1 MWNCVNTED
10 KLLEFLY
17 GLLDD
22 KDQSLLSTHCA
33 ECVVCGEKLKKAQSQ
48 KDILVK
54 ASKAQFPEV
63 KFTPPKDNSNN
74 NQQAK
79 ILQYG
84 ATAVPGMQNARIWM
98 WLAAS
103 FLILGIGIP
112 AGLGIYDFIGNSTI
126 VEHHRQYASRVQSDF
141 EAKANIVAQLQN
153 EGMAKVNQATEEIQ
167 KKQLK
172 VLVTGPATLQPGAP
186 NSYQILTRDNLSRP
200 VEARVEAFVE
210 DKANPG
216 NRFPVASQLTRQ
228 GQLQIVV
235 PPDLPLRA
243 GSNPTLIVSAKR
255 ESGAQLEIK
264 EGLQLASA
272 VYVAHLSTDKP
283 MYQPGETVYF
293 RALVLERF
301 SLRPPHEDF
310 ALSFVLTTPTQE
322 QKVVGQGGGGISRTD
337 KPTELIKGPD
347 GKPLKGVGSG
357 AFLIDP
363 AAPGGEYTLT
373 VKDQSGRFPDQVR
386 KFIVNRYQKSNIN
399 KELDFNRRSYGPGDE
414 VVANCKAV
422 SADGKPLSSKPVLAS
437 INLDGVQIGVDGNP
451 SPNQVRFQ
459 TDSMGR
465 VALKF
470 KLPAVIQK
478 GLASISVVFD
488 DGGNT
493 ETLVKPVP
501 VVVNKLDLEF
511 FPEGG
516 DLIQGL
522 KSRVYFQAKTPLGKP
537 ADVVASVFENGV
549 EILNQVKTLTDDKE
563 PGINQGLGK
572 FDLTPKKDAIYE
584 VKITSPAGM
593 AGSFKLPA
601 IKETGTV
608 LRMVDNIVKPGQPVK
623 VEVNST
629 IKSRLMVGVYCRGR
643 LLESVYLD
651 QGRTSA
657 DINLSDPIGGVCRVT
672 VFEERL
678 AVPGTRTLVPVAERL
693 FFRTPAESLRIKLIP
708 DQAGYVP
715 GQKVKLK
722 IETSDELSK
731 LASSVIMLGVV
742 DRSVLTMADEKT
754 ARTMPTHFLLTTEIR
769 KSQDLEYSD
778 VLLGEHPRAS
788 EALDL
793 LLGSQGWRR
802 FAEQDP
808 SKFRQMHKEEA
819 DNLLV
824 TIGQS
829 STQSKDLAM
838 EPVNKIFAEYQ
849 KKINEAQAES
859 DKALQAKN
867 ALEPSPAVLLA
878 MSRLDKWNNF
888 FDALLQNLRKVIGAL
903 IVLIAAYLGI
913 RGLMIRRTSRVVAA
927 VGVGILGIGLMLFSL
942 GSMVNQ
948 PLQFAFM
955 GGNAAPRPG
964 VAVEAMK
971 MDMPRMNEVAKEIE
985 MAAMP
990 LPLAMR
996 ADNNVGGFNGLN
1008 QAPGI
1013 AGNFNA
1019 KPKMMANKNGILN
1032 ADKKLFNNDGFAN
1045 PRDLDDNQDR
1055 NNNRKQALIGQAEQ
1069 AKPQAQLRQQEPLMG
1084 LEKNA
1089 FGRPAAAAPM
1099 RMLQAQ
1105 LVMSP
1110 MVVREYAHERT
1121 QGERSELRTDFS
1133 ETLCWKPFIISEDG
1147 KAEAVFDLSDS
1158 VTSFTATAFANTL
1171 DGRLGSAK
1179 IVLESRLPLV
1189 LQPKIPLEI
1198 SAGDEVVIPLAITS
1212 NSNEKRT
1219 ANVNLE
1225 RFDGFKLLQGQENQT
1240 LELQPNQTLRK
1251 LYKFKPEIVDGEIA
1265 LGFNGKVQGFAQDAI
1280 RHNIKV
1286 SSSGFPVAQ
1295 AYSDTLEGSMVSKI
1309 KLPESIIP
1317 GTLKVNARVYPSVL
1331 ADLQKGLEG
1340 LLREPHGCF
1349 EQTSTTNYPNLL
1361 VLDYLR
1367 ESNQN
1372 NPELE
1377 KRALTL
1383 LENGYAKL
1391 IAFECMNG
1399 QNKKQGYEWF
1409 GGTAPAHEALT
1420 AYGLLQFRDMSR
1432 VMNVDQTMVKR
1443 TQDYIM
1449 GQRDGNGG
1457 FKRNPRALDSFGRA
1471 PDDITNAYIVW
1482 SLTESGKSDD
1492 VSKELSSLKEKAE
1505 KSSDP
1510 YFLALVANSL
1520 LNRDDRAT
1528 ALNLLKKLVSAQ
1540 KADGHLVAEKT
1551 SITGSAGV
1559 SLEVETTALA
1569 ILALL
1574 KANEPEFNLPVRN
1587 AIAWVGKQRNGS
1599 GAFGSTQSTIL
1610 ALKALIAFTKANKK
1624 TAEAGEVRLFLGN
1637 EEMSKVVFAAGA
1649 TDVME
1654 LKLPNPEKIL
1664 KPGENIVR
1672 LEVTGKNIFPATL
1685 SWTYNTLKPAA
1696 ESKLPLGIETQLSA
1710 EKANEGDTL
1719 QLKLKVRNNEK
1730 KGQGMAVA
1738 IVGLPAGLSLP
1749 EDFKQLKQMCLVPED
1764 GSRSSLSAFEVLGR
1778 ELVLYWRDMAPEQNI
1793 ELNLDLISR
1802 VPGSYSGQA
1811 SRAYLYYNPELKHW
1825 VEPLKV
1831 AITPKD

>member
-1 MWNCVNTED
+1 MWNCSNTED
-10 KLLEFLY
+10 KLFEYLY

-22 KDQSLLSTHCA
+22 QDQSLLSSHCT
-33 ECVVCGEKLKKAQSQ
+33 ECAVCGEKLKKASSQ
-48 KDILVK
+48 KEILVK

-63 KFTPPKDNSNN
+63 KFTPPKDVAKEL
-74 NQQAK
+74 QQAK

-84 ATAVPGMQNARIWM
+84 ASAVPGMQNARIWM
-98 WLAAS
+98 WAVAS
-103 FLILGIGIP
+103 VLTLGIGVP
-112 AGLGIYDFIGNSTI
+112 AGIGIYDFIGNSTV
-126 VEHHRQYASRVQSDF
+126 VEHYQQYAARVQSNF
-141 EAKANIVAQLQN
+141 NVKAKAVVQLQN
-153 EGMAKVNQATEEIQ
+153 EGMAKANQAIEEVQ

-186 NSYQILTRDNLSRP
+186 NSYQILTQDNLSRP

-216 NRFPVASQLTRQ
+216 TRFPVASQRTRQ

-301 SLRPPHEDF
+301 SLRPPFEDF
-310 ALSFVLTTPTQE
+310 ALNFVLTTPTQE
-322 QKVVGQGGGGISRTD
+322 QKVVGQGGGGLSRPD
-337 KPTELIKGPD
+337 KPAELIKGPD

-363 AAPGGEYTLT
+363 TAPGGEYILT

-414 VVANCKAV
+414 VIANCKAA
-422 SADGKPLSSKPVLAS
+422 SSDGKPLSGKSVLAS

-451 SPNQVRFQ
+451 NADQARFQ
-459 TDSMGR
+459 TDSLGR

-478 GLASISVVFD
+478 GQASISVVFD

-501 VVVNKLDLEF
+501 VVVNKLDMEF

-516 DLIQGL
+516 DLIQGI
-522 KSRVYFQAKTPLGKP
+522 KSRIYFQARTPLGKP

-549 EILNQVKTLTDDKE
+549 EILNQVKTLTDEKE
-563 PGINQGLGK
+563 SGINQGLGK
-572 FDLTPKKDAIYE
+572 FELTPKKDASYE
-584 VKITSPAGM
+584 VKITSPAGI

-601 IKETGTV
+601 IKDAGTV
-608 LRMVDNIVKPGQPVK
+608 LRVVDNIIKPGRPLK

-643 LLESVYLD
+643 LLESIYLD
-651 QGRTSA
+651 QGKTSA

-678 AVPGTRTLVPVAERL
+678 AVPGTRTLIPVAERL

-708 DQAGYVP
+708 DHASYVP

-722 IETSDELSK
+722 IETSDEFSK
-731 LASSVIMLGVV
+731 LASSIIMLGVV

-769 KSQDLEYSD
+769 KSQDLEYTD

-808 SKFRQMHKEEA
+808 SKFRQIHKEEA

-838 EPVNKIFAEYQ
+838 EPVDKIFVEYQ
-849 KKINEAQAES
+849 KKINDAQAEA
-859 DKALQAKN
+859 DKALEAKN
-867 ALEPSPAVLLA
+867 AAEPSPAVLLA
-878 MSRLDKWNNF
+878 ISKLNAWKSF
-888 FDALLQNLRKVIGAL
+888 FKNLKENLFKMVGAL
-903 IVLIAAYLGI
+903 ILLLAAGLGI
-913 RGLMIRRTSRVVAA
+913 NGLIYSRKGRIVT
-927 VGVGILGIGLMLFSL
+927 GLGFSLMGLALMLFPL
-942 GSMVNQ
+942 GMIQVNRE
-948 PLQFAFM
+948 FAM
-955 GGNAAPRPG
+955 QNGPAPAMEAAGAMP
-964 VAVEAMK
+964 VAAMK
-971 MDMPRMNEVAKEIE
+971 MDILMMDAAKE
-985 MAAMP
+985 MAAIP
-990 LPLAMR
+990 LPLAMK
-996 ADNNVGGFNGLN
+996 ADNIAGDLNVQN

-1013 AGNFNA
+1013 AGNFGA
-1019 KPKMMANKNGILN
+1019 KPRMMANQNGNLDADQKGFNLN
-1032 ADKKLFNNDGFAN
+1032 RLELEG
-1045 PRDLDDNQDR
+1045 RGVQNQDR
-1055 NNNRKQALIGQAEQ
+1055 RNINQEQ
-1069 AKPQAQLRQQEPLMG
+1069 QRAPQAGLLMKKA
-1084 LEKNA
+1084 LQDDKQNA
-1089 FGRPAAAAPM
+1089 LGRPAAAAAPM
-1099 RMLQAQ
+1099 RRLQAQ
-1105 LVMSP
+1105 FIMSP
-1110 MVVREYAHERT
+1110 MVVREFAHERT
-1121 QGERSELRTDFS
+1121 QGERPELRTDFS
-1133 ETLCWKPFIISEDG
+1133 ETLCWKPFIITEDG

-1158 VTSFTATAFANTL
+1158 VTSFTATAFAHTL

-1198 SAGDEVVIPLAITS
+1198 SAGDEVIIPLAITS
-1212 NSNEKRT
+1212 NSSEKRT
-1219 ANVNLE
+1219 ANINLE
-1225 RFDGFKLLQGQENQT
+1225 RFEGFKLLQGQANLT
-1240 LELQPNQTLRK
+1240 LELQPNQTVRK
-1251 LYKFKPEIVDGEIA
+1251 LYKFKPEIVDGDIA

-1280 RHNIKV
+1280 RQTIRV
-1286 SSSGFPVAQ
+1286 SSSGFPVAD
-1295 AYSDTLEGSMVSKI
+1295 AYSDTLEGTMVSKI

-1317 GTLKVNARVYPSVL
+1317 GTLKVSARVYPSVL

-1340 LLREPHGCF
+1340 MLREPHGCF

-1372 NPELE
+1372 NPEIE

-1391 IAFECMNG
+1391 TAFECMNA

-1432 VMNVDQTMVKR
+1432 VMNVDQNMIKR

-1449 GQRDGNGG
+1449 EQRDGNGG

-1505 KSSDP
+1505 KSNDP
-1510 YFLALVANSL
+1510 YFLALVANAL

-1528 ALNLLKKLVSAQ
+1528 ALALLKKLVSGQ
-1540 KADGHLVAEKT
+1540 KEDGHLVAEKT
-1551 SITGSAGV
+1551 SITGSGGV

-1574 KANEPEFNLPVRN
+1574 KANEPQFNLPVRK
-1587 AIAWVGKQRNGS
+1587 AITWVGKQRNGS

-1624 TAEAGEVRLFLGN
+1624 TAEAGEVRLFLGS
-1637 EEMSKVVFAAGA
+1637 EEMAKFVFAAGA
-1649 TDVME
+1649 TEVME
-1654 LKLPNPEKIL
+1654 LKLPNPEKNF
-1664 KPGENIVR
+1664 KPGENALR
-1672 LEVTGKNIFPATL
+1672 LEVTGKNIFPATI
-1685 SWTYNTLKPAA
+1685 SWTYNTLKPVGEA
-1696 ESKLPLGIETQLSA
+1696 KLPLGIETRLST

-1738 IVGLPAGLSLP
+1738 VVGLPAGLSLP

-1778 ELVLYWRDMAPEQNI
+1778 ELVLYWRDLAPEQNI
-1793 ELNLDLISR
+1793 ELSLDLISR
-1802 VPGSYSGQA
+1802 VPGNYSGQA

-1831 AITPKD
+1831 VITPKD

>member
-1 MWNCVNTED
+1 MWNCSNTED
-10 KLLEFLY
+10 KLFEYLY

-22 KDQSLLSTHCA
+22 QDQSLLSSHCT
-33 ECVVCGEKLKKAQSQ
+33 ECVVCGEKLKKALLQ
-48 KDILVK
+48 KEILVK

-63 KFTPPKDNSNN
+63 KFTPPKDVAKEL
-74 NQQAK
+74 QQAK

-84 ATAVPGMQNARIWM
+84 ASAVPGMQNARIWM
-98 WLAAS
+98 WAVAS
-103 FLILGIGIP
+103 FLTLGIGVP
-112 AGLGIYDFIGNSTI
+112 AGIGIYDFIGNSMV
-126 VEHHRQYASRVQSDF
+126 VEHHQQYAARVQSNF
-141 EAKANIVAQLQN
+141 NVKSKAVVQLQN
-153 EGMAKVNQATEEIQ
+153 EGMAKANQAIEEVQ

-186 NSYQILTRDNLSRP
+186 NSYQILTQDNLSRP

-216 NRFPVASQLTRQ
+216 TRFPVASQLTRQ

-301 SLRPPHEDF
+301 SLRPPYEDF
-310 ALSFVLTTPTQE
+310 ALNFVLTTPTQE
-322 QKVVGQGGGGISRTD
+322 QKFVGQGGGGLSRPD
-337 KPTELIKGPD
+337 KPAELIKGPD

-363 AAPGGEYTLT
+363 TAPGGEYILT

-414 VVANCKAV
+414 VIANCKAA
-422 SADGKPLSSKPVLAS
+422 SSDGKPLSGKPVLAS

-451 SPNQVRFQ
+451 NADQVRFQ
-459 TDSMGR
+459 TDSSGR

-478 GLASISVVFD
+478 GQASISVVFD

-501 VVVNKLDLEF
+501 IVVNKLDMEF

-516 DLIQGL
+516 DLIQGI
-522 KSRVYFQAKTPLGKP
+522 KSRIYFQARTPLGKP

-549 EILNQVKTLTDDKE
+549 EILNQVKTLTDEKE

-572 FDLTPKKDAIYE
+572 FELTPKKDASYE
-584 VKITSPAGM
+584 VKIISPIGM

-601 IKETGTV
+601 AKDAGTV
-608 LRMVDNIVKPGQPVK
+608 LRVVDNIVKPGQPLK

-643 LLESVYLD
+643 LLESIYLD
-651 QGRTSA
+651 QGKTSA

-678 AVPGTRTLVPVAERL
+678 AVPGTRTLIPVAERL
-693 FFRTPAESLRIKLIP
+693 FFRTPVESLKIKLLP
-708 DQAGYVP
+708 DQASYVP

-722 IETSDELSK
+722 IETSNELSK

-742 DRSVLTMADEKT
+742 DKSVLTMADEKT

-769 KSQDLEYSD
+769 KSQDLEYTD

-838 EPVNKIFAEYQ
+838 EPVDKIFAEYQ
-849 KKINEAQAES
+849 KKINDAQAEA

-867 ALEPSPAVLLA
+867 AAEPSPAVLLA
-878 MSRLDKWNNF
+878 ISKLNAWKSF
-888 FDALLQNLRKVIGAL
+888 FENLKQNLFKMVGAL
-903 IVLIAAYLGI
+903 ILLLAAGLGI
-913 RGLMIRRTSRVVAA
+913 NGLIYSRKGRIALGFGISVMGLALMFLPLGMIKDGGQFAMQNGPAPAMDAGAVPVAA
-927 VGVGILGIGLMLFSL
+927 MMMELPQMD
-942 GSMVNQ
+942 
-948 PLQFAFM
+948 
-955 GGNAAPRPG
+955 AA
-964 VAVEAMK
+964 K
-971 MDMPRMNEVAKEIE
+971 E

-990 LPLAMR
+990 LPLAMK
-996 ADNNVGGFNGLN
+996 ADNIVGGLNVQN

-1013 AGNFNA
+1013 AANFGA
-1019 KPKMMANKNGILN
+1019 KPGMMAAKNRNLN
-1032 ADKKLFNNDGFAN
+1032 EDKKLFANEGIADRRGFAN
-1045 PRDLDDNQDR
+1045 NQE
-1055 NNNRKQALIGQAEQ
+1055 RKNIQQQAVNGVDGQ
-1069 AKPQAQLRQQEPLMG
+1069 LMQQEQLLR

-1089 FGRPAAAAPM
+1089 LGRPAAAAAPM
-1099 RMLQAQ
+1099 RQLRAQ
-1105 LVMSP
+1105 VLMSP

-1121 QGERSELRTDFS
+1121 QGERPELRTDFS
-1133 ETLCWKPFIISEDG
+1133 ETLCWKPFIITEDG

-1158 VTSFTATAFANTL
+1158 VTSFTATAFAHTL

-1198 SAGDEVVIPLAITS
+1198 SAGDEVIVPLAITS
-1212 NSNEKRT
+1212 NSSEKRT
-1219 ANVNLE
+1219 ANINLE
-1225 RFDGFKLLQGQENQT
+1225 RFEGFKLLQGQENLT

-1265 LGFNGKVQGFAQDAI
+1265 LGFNGKVEGFAQDAI
-1280 RHNIKV
+1280 RQTIKV
-1286 SSSGFPVAQ
+1286 SSSGFPVAD
-1295 AYSDTLEGSMVSKI
+1295 AYSDTLEGTMVSKI

-1317 GTLKVNARVYPSVL
+1317 GTLKVSARVYPSVL

-1340 LLREPHGCF
+1340 MLREPHGCF

-1372 NPELE
+1372 NPEIE
-1377 KRALTL
+1377 KRALAL

-1391 IAFECMNG
+1391 TAFECMNA

-1432 VMNVDQTMVKR
+1432 VMNVDQNMIKR

-1449 GQRDGNGG
+1449 EQRDGNGG

-1482 SLTESGKSDD
+1482 SLTESGKSDN

-1505 KSSDP
+1505 KSNDP
-1510 YFLALVANSL
+1510 YFLALVANAL
-1520 LNRDDRAT
+1520 LNRDDRTT
-1528 ALNLLKKLVSAQ
+1528 ALVLLKKVVAVQ
-1540 KADGHLVAEKT
+1540 KEDGHLVAEKT
-1551 SITGSAGV
+1551 SITGSGGV

-1574 KANEPEFNLPVRN
+1574 KANDPQFNLPVRK
-1587 AIAWVGKQRNGS
+1587 AITWVGKQRNGS

-1624 TAEAGEVRLFLGN
+1624 TAEAGEVRLFLGS
-1637 EEMSKVVFAAGA
+1637 EEMAKVVFAAGA
-1649 TDVME
+1649 TEVME
-1654 LKLPNPEKIL
+1654 LKLPNPEKNFKL
-1664 KPGENIVR
+1664 VENALR
-1672 LEVTGKNIFPATL
+1672 LEVTGKNIFPATI
-1685 SWTYNTLKPAA
+1685 SWTYNTLKPVG
-1696 ESKLPLGIETQLSA
+1696 EGKLPLGIETKLSA

-1719 QLKLKVRNNEK
+1719 QLKVKVRNNEK

-1738 IVGLPAGLSLP
+1738 VVGLPAGLSLP

-1778 ELVLYWRDMAPEQNI
+1778 ELVLYWRDLAPEQNI

-1802 VPGSYSGQA
+1802 VPGNYSGQA